1 MSLDVF
7 RIDIDDRVAITE
19 RITGDALT
27 DFVLDTFGVPGVQ
40 SANFFINA
48 ADTRTEGAELVANW
62 RQQLGGGNLLLTG
75 AYSYAKTELK
85 NIAATP
91 AELLAIDPGY
101 VLFGVEESN
110 TLTDAAP
117 RTRATFTA
125 SWDTTQWSLLGR
137 VSRHGS
143 AKRVFN
149 FGGGFEPEQTYGA
162 EWQLDAEV
170 EYRVSPKWSVAL
182 GGLNLTDEY
191 PDLSSADIS
200 YFGNLPYDVL
210 SPIGSN
216 GAYYYT
222 RVRYTF

>member
-1 MSLDVF
+1 MALEFEAALNGLQIDFGLAAAGNSVQKNGF
-7 RIDIDDRVAITE
+7 RI
-19 RITGDALT
+19 AL
-27 DFVLDTFGVPGVQ
+27 
-40 SANFFINA
+40 I
-48 ADTRTEGAELVANW
+48 EGFDNPLE
-62 RQQLGGGNLLLTG
+62 GNLLLTG
-75 AYSYAKTELK
+75 AYRYAKTELK

>member
-1 MSLDVF
+1 VD
-7 RIDIDDRVAITE
+7 
-19 RITGDALT
+19 
-27 DFVLDTFGVPGVQ
+27 
-40 SANFFINA
+40 
-48 ADTRTEGAELVANW
+48 
-62 RQQLGGGNLLLTG
+62 
-75 AYSYAKTELK
+75 
-85 NIAATP
+85 TP
-91 AELLAIDPGY
+91 AELSALDPAY
-101 VLFGVEESN
+101 VLFGIEESN

-117 RTRATFTA
+117 RTRAQFSA
-125 SWDTTQWSLLGR
+125 NWNNDRWSLLGR

-149 FGGGFEPEQTYGA
+149 FGGGFEPTQTYGA

-170 EYRVSPKWSVAL
+170 EYRISHRWSVAL

-191 PDLSSADIS
+191 PDLSNEDIY

-222 RVRYTF
+222 RVRFAF

>member
-1 MSLDVF
+1 M
-7 RIDIDDRVAITE
+7 
-19 RITGDALT
+19 
-27 DFVLDTFGVPGVQ
+27 
-40 SANFFINA
+40 
-48 ADTRTEGAELVANW
+48 
-62 RQQLGGGNLLLTG
+62 
-75 AYSYAKTELK
+75 
-85 NIAATP
+85 
-91 AELLAIDPGY
+91 
-101 VLFGVEESN
+101 
-110 TLTDAAP
+110 
-117 RTRATFTA
+117 
-125 SWDTTQWSLLGR
+125 
-137 VSRHGS
+137 SRHGS

-170 EYRVSPKWSVAL
+170 EYHVSPKWSVAL